1 MDQDEAL
8 KLTYHFSSMR
18 GSSLFIFL
26 KIKYHGGNFFF
37 LKKKNNKKTEIRHVY
52 L

>member
-26 KIKYHGGNFFF
+26 KIKYHGGNLNPACLFVNGKDRIKIYN
-37 LKKKNNKKTEIRHVY
+37 L
-52 L
+52 

>member
-8 KLTYHFSSMR
+8 KLTYNFSSMR

-37 LKKKNNKKTEIRHVY
+37 LKKNIKKTNSEIRHV
-52 L
+52 

>member
-1 MDQDEAL
+1 MDEDEAL

-26 KIKYHGGNFFF
+26 KIKYHGG
-37 LKKKNNKKTEIRHVY
+37 KKNEKNPACLFVNGKD
-52 L
+52 